1 MRFKVAAHTDVG
13 IRKDTN
19 QDSYCVLQAET
30 ENGDV
35 LMATVCDGLGGLESG
50 ELASA
55 TIVKAFAKWFEE
67 ELPLLLPLP
76 TVLQDA
82 RYQWIRM
89 IKSQNQTIGEY
100 GRQRRIHLGST
111 ISVILLLE
119 DGRYLIGQ
127 VGDSR
132 VYKVT
137 DSELMVLTADQTVVA
152 NEVRQGRLTPQQ
164 AERDPRRNVLLQCV
178 GASRV
183 VEPEFVSGT
192 AEPGQCYMLCSDGFR
207 HELSTDELHRAFA
220 PAANTA
226 QDIMQQHLVRLV
238 EENMARGETD
248 NITAVLV
255 RTC

>member
-82 RYQWIRM
+82 RYQWSRM
-89 IKSQNQTIGEY
+89 IKSKI
-100 GRQRRIHLGST
+100 RRLVNTAAAPDSPGST

-137 DSELMVLTADQTVVA
+137 DSGAD
-152 NEVRQGRLTPQQ
+152 
-164 AERDPRRNVLLQCV
+164 
-178 GASRV
+178 
-183 VEPEFVSGT
+183 GT
-192 AEPGQCYMLCSDGFR
+192 DCGSDG
-207 HELSTDELHRAFA
+207 
-220 PAANTA
+220 
-226 QDIMQQHLVRLV
+226 
-238 EENMARGETD
+238 RGQ
-248 NITAVLV
+248 
-255 RTC
+255 

>member
-82 RYQWIRM
+82 RYQWSRM

-100 GRQRRIHLGST
+100 G
-111 ISVILLLE
+111 
-119 DGRYLIGQ
+119 
-127 VGDSR
+127 
-132 VYKVT
+132 
-137 DSELMVLTADQTVVA
+137 
-152 NEVRQGRLTPQQ
+152 
-164 AERDPRRNVLLQCV
+164 
-178 GASRV
+178 
-183 VEPEFVSGT
+183 
-192 AEPGQCYMLCSDGFR
+192 
-207 HELSTDELHRAFA
+207 
-220 PAANTA
+220 PAAPDSPGLHNFRNSA
-226 QDIMQQHLVRLV
+226 FGR
-238 EENMARGETD
+238 
-248 NITAVLV
+248 
-255 RTC
+255 RTLSHRTGGRFPGI